1 MLVPL
6 LLLIAVIGGMA
17 GLLVL
22 TEWLDTRLEAQSEP
36 STAATAADSDVV
48 AA

>member
-22 TEWLDTRLEAQSEP
+22 TEWLDTRLEAETEP
-36 STAATAADSDVV
+36 AAAADSSDVL